1 MLRGET
7 KVELTDLCFLGMA
20 AELRHVEKWRQWL
33 PHSFEFNF
41 ASHPPS
47 QRTGL
52 SRKHITI

>member
-20 AELRHVEKWRQWL
+20 GSDVEKWRQWL
-33 PHSFEFNF
+33 PHGFEFNF